1 MAVIFSAA
9 RSCVK
14 PRTSR
19 SPTEELD
26 GERHDMPVVAV
37 MVSTPAS
44 VCMERQGPRPANRT
58 VPDDTVLAQ
67 HKAMVRSHP
76 NLLAEGF
83 NEVVFSDSLCQL
95 LPCLQRLGDA
105 WNADLGLD
113 GGDGLGELLLVRRA
127 FGEEVLPLWRW
138 KPGSTAAD
146 GDRVAEIRLGR
157 QYLTCW
163 ATLKMPMGRART
175 EGAHHGKQVRPA
187 GVVPARALVGRV
199 SRSSARCRGGCPYG
213 FGQAVGADWGS

>member
-1 MAVIFSAA
+1 MTGNATNVIADARAPLVAA
-9 RSCVK
+9 AK
-14 PRTSR
+14 
-19 SPTEELD
+19 
-26 GERHDMPVVAV
+26 RHDMPVVAV

-44 VCMERQGPRPANRT
+44 VCVERQGPRPANRT

-76 NLLAEGF
+76 KLLAEGF

-105 WNADLGLD
+105 RNADLGLD
-113 GGDGLGELLLVRRA
+113 GGDGPGELLLVRRA

-146 GDRVAEIRLGR
+146 GDRVAEICLGR

-187 GVVPARALVGRV
+187 GAVPAGRL
-199 SRSSARCRGGCPYG
+199 SARCSGRRQGAGGGSQSNSMPKYG
-213 FGQAVGADWGS
+213 SGSPV